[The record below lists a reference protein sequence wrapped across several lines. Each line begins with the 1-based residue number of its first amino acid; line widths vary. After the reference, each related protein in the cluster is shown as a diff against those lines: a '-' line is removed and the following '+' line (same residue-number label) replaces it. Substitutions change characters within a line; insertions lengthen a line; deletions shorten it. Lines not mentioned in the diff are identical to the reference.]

1 MKKQM
6 KIVNLLLALMVFPIV
21 GLAQDKVNISN
32 WPETAQE
39 AAKAMMEKYGEPD
52 EQVQSMLIWKNTG
65 PFIKTI
71 VYKDEVQHNFPMP
84 HKDVLEQII
93 NYDVPADMFDE
104 LARYDGS
111 VIAERTKGT
120 LAARCDK
127 EGANY
132 LALNLAHDIVEG
144 KRNVDESRQYYAD
157 AIMRMMKGEKDSYLT
172 GLKFEVSRE
181 DLTNPDETVLD
192 MSQIKMMKKN

>member
-52 EQVQSMLIWKNTG
+52 EQVESMLIWKNTG

-181 DLTNPDETVLD
+181 DLTDPDETVLN

>member
-181 DLTNPDETVLD
+181 DLTDPDETVLN